1 MTPPSPPPA
10 ARPPSLALRMQQASD
25 RIAALHAQHVPAG
38 PARHAHWQLDA
49 RPGAALFL
57 MPGQLHFGDRAA
69 SLGTLLGS
77 CVAIT
82 LWHPGRGLGAMC
94 HYLLPSRP
102 RSTAD
107 PLDGRYGE
115 EAMQALLLH
124 IRDAGTEPHEYHAH
138 LHGGA
143 DMLPGGSIPLLRVGD
158 RNIEVGRQFIERW
171 GFQLQDVD
179 VGGGMPRSVSLL
191 LATGAV
197 ALRHGEG
204 AVVPGN

>member
-1 MTPPSPPPA
+1 VATRTLPRA
-10 ARPPSLALRMQQASD
+10 VRPVPLALRMQQASD
-25 RIAALHAQHVPAG
+25 RIAALHAQSAPAG
-38 PARHAHWQLDA
+38 PPRHALWQLDA
-49 RPGAALFL
+49 RPGEALFL

-102 RSTAD
+102 RSSGE

-124 IRDAGTEPHEYHAH
+124 IRGAGTEPHEYHAH

-143 DMLPGGSIPLLRVGD
+143 DMLPGGSIPLLRVGE

-171 GFQLQDVD
+171 GFQLQGAD
-179 VGGGMPRSVSLL
+179 VGGGVPRSVGLL
-191 LATGAV
+191 LATGTV
-197 ALRHGEG
+197 TLRRGEG
-204 AVVPGN
+204 ETAPGP